1 MILIIENIE
10 NELRK
15 NFAINEQCIER
26 GAKNVE

>member
-15 NFAINEQCIER
+15 KFAINEQLIYIHIMNL
-26 GAKNVE
+26 G